1 MNLNGKL
8 TYTICNSDATAKRS
22 IAPTYENCSA
32 EAIGAIA
39 GKVTSDTIA
48 STLLIQ
54 NVSVNAT
61 NLSGTGICQ

>member
-1 MNLNGKL
+1 MIGKSVS
-8 TYTICNSDATAKRS
+8 YTHLKRS

-54 NVSVNAT
+54 NVSAVSYT
-61 NLSGTGICQ
+61 HLKIR